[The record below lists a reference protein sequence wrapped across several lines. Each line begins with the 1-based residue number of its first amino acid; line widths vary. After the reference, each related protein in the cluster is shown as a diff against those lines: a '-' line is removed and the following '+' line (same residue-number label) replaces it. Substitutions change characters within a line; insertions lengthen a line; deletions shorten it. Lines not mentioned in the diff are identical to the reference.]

1 MSSNK
6 TRVLGLVVAR
16 SGSKGIPGKN
26 MRILGGK
33 PLAVHAIKFGM
44 ENPAVDSVFVS
55 SDIEGLMQASLALG
69 AEMPFLRPKEL
80 CLDETAMIDVLLH
93 VVDFLETEN
102 RLPEFL
108 VLLQPT
114 SPFRRH
120 SDLSNALNILFDDEK
135 IDSIVSVEP
144 VPDHY
149 SPAFLMKI
157 EDGNLVP
164 FLSSGTLSSRRQDAP
179 KAFSRS
185 GQFYVT
191 RISSFLRHKS
201 IYGNTCLPFPTSHP
215 AVNLDS
221 LDDWDKATELL
232 ESNPIGA

>member
-6 TRVLGLVVAR
+6 TRALGLVVAR

-26 MRILGGK
+26 MRILAGK
-33 PLAVHAIKFGM
+33 PLAVHAIRFAI
-44 ENPAVDSVFVS
+44 ENPLIDSVFVS
-55 SDIEGLMQASLALG
+55 TDIEELREPALKLG

-80 CLDETAMIDVLLH
+80 CLDGTAMIDVIVH
-93 VVDFLETEN
+93 VVDFLEAEN

-120 SDLSNALNILFDDEK
+120 SDLNDALNALFDDEK
-135 IDSIVSVEP
+135 VDSVVSVEA

-164 FLSSGTLSSRRQDAP
+164 FLASGTLCATRQDAP
-179 KAFSRS
+179 KAFSRN

-191 RISSFLRHKS
+191 RISSFLRYKS

-221 LDDWDKATELL
+221 LDDWEKAKELVDC
-232 ESNPIGA
+232 SQIGS